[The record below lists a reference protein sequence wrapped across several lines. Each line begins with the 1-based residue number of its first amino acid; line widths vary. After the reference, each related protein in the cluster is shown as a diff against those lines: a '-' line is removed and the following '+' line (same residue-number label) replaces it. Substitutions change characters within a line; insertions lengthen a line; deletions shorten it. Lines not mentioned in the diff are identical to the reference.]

1 VSPLRRY
8 NPQLL
13 AKLSAAAVADTAEP
27 LAQLLV
33 QLSVAEFRTAGFLL
47 AESVLPALGSEKFWK
62 YFVALVPMNSKAY
75 LGTFLKAA
83 VRNYRVGL
91 LPLSA
96 SALREFSKTATAID
110 KRKVLDALLPEVKK
124 MNEVQ
129 LLLQTFQAETLAAAA
144 PYLLKAHT
152 PVCYCM
158 LFRLLRT
165 AETDPETL
173 RRYALQL
180 ISYGDKISFNLASII
195 EQYFDLKGLPA
206 TFSLNLRPYELSRL
220 DAAPETFIK
229 ILKS

>member
-1 VSPLRRY
+1 
-8 NPQLL
+8 
-13 AKLSAAAVADTAEP
+13 
-27 LAQLLV
+27 
-33 QLSVAEFRTAGFLL
+33 
-47 AESVLPALGSEKFWK
+47 
-62 YFVALVPMNSKAY
+62 
-75 LGTFLKAA
+75 
-83 VRNYRVGL
+83 
-91 LPLSA
+91 
-96 SALREFSKTATAID
+96 
-110 KRKVLDALLPEVKK
+110 
-124 MNEVQ
+124 
-129 LLLQTFQAETLAAAA
+129 
-144 PYLLKAHT
+144 
-152 PVCYCM
+152 M